1 MVDRF
6 LKLVTKGY
14 TSVGEAA
21 IVLGIFSLVS
31 QLLGLVRD
39 RSLASLLGPSQSLDI
54 YYTAFRVPDF
64 LFISVA
70 SLASITVLLPFL
82 ASKMQEENGEQKTR
96 IFFSHVFSAF
106 LFLLVGLSVVLFLLM
121 GKLAPLLAPGF
132 DAEALAQLVSVSRIL
147 LLSPILL
154 GLSNML
160 GSITQLHHKFFV
172 YALSPVFYNLGIIFG
187 IVVLFPRYGIQG
199 IAIGV
204 ILGAV
209 MHMAI
214 QLPTIITHRFL
225 PRITF
230 SVKWRDI
237 KGIVMLSLP
246 RTLGLS
252 LSSLTTLVLISF
264 MSKLSAGSISIFN
277 FAYNLQTVPVGIIGI
292 SYAVASFP
300 TLVKSY
306 AKDKA
311 LYIDHLITASRAI
324 LFWSIPF
331 AVVFIVFRAHIVRIV
346 LGTGAFSWNDTKLTA
361 AALGLFA
368 IGVISQNLVHLF
380 VRAYYAEGNTRL
392 PLLINT
398 GAAIITIVGA
408 LGLRSLYAHTPTF
421 AHGLTTLL
429 RVPDIAGGAVLVFP
443 IAFALGSIMNALI
456 LFILFCGK
464 IPQAS
469 RLPYYR
475 SILQSFFAAIV
486 AGLFA
491 YGALGALAPV
501 ADQDTFNGIFLQA
514 LIAGIVYIITWIV
527 AQELLGN
534 REYHGIKQM
543 LVKKIWKTE
552 VIVPEHEE
560 LG

>member
-1 MVDRF
+1 
-6 LKLVTKGY
+6 
-14 TSVGEAA
+14 
-21 IVLGIFSLVS
+21 
-31 QLLGLVRD
+31 
-39 RSLASLLGPSQSLDI
+39 
-54 YYTAFRVPDF
+54 
-64 LFISVA
+64 
-70 SLASITVLLPFL
+70 
-82 ASKMQEENGEQKTR
+82 
-96 IFFSHVFSAF
+96 
-106 LFLLVGLSVVLFLLM
+106 
-121 GKLAPLLAPGF
+121 
-132 DAEALAQLVSVSRIL
+132 
-147 LLSPILL
+147 
-154 GLSNML
+154 
-160 GSITQLHHKFFV
+160 
-172 YALSPVFYNLGIIFG
+172 
-187 IVVLFPRYGIQG
+187 
-199 IAIGV
+199 
-204 ILGAV
+204 
-209 MHMAI
+209 
-214 QLPTIITHRFL
+214 
-225 PRITF
+225 
-230 SVKWRDI
+230 
-237 KGIVMLSLP
+237 
-246 RTLGLS
+246 
-252 LSSLTTLVLISF
+252 
-264 MSKLSAGSISIFN
+264 
-277 FAYNLQTVPVGIIGI
+277 LQTVPVGIIGI

-306 AKDKA
+306 VQNKA

-346 LGTGAFSWNDTKLTA
+346 LGAGAFSWNDTKLTA

-398 GAAIITIVGA
+398 GTAIITIVGA
-408 LGLRSLYAHTPTF
+408 LGLRSLYEHVPAF

-443 IAFALGSIMNALI
+443 IAFALGSIMNALV

-464 IPQAS
+464 IPQVL

-486 AGLFA
+486 AGVFA
-491 YGALGALAPV
+491 YGALGALAPI
-501 ADQDTFNGIFLQA
+501 ANQDTFSGIFLQA

-543 LVKKIWKTE
+543 LLKKIWKTE

-560 LG
+560 LT